1 MGHKAVPTDY
11 GNRSGYWVP
20 STYGKFINQ
29 DRSFH
34 FRLRVW
40 KEGWWKAWTPQIMI
54 GANDAIG
61 DSWNGGSL
69 STQSNQNYSNGFL
82 NRYYLAITK
91 HFHIENIGT
100 LGAHISWIYSNRFD
114 NKLNNPAMG
123 ANFRFHLIEDG
134 TWARKVVNGVNLM
147 AEIVPG
153 YTDVKENL
161 TFNSAGP
168 KYQVNVGME
177 YSFWKDYIN
186 AVVEFNRCK
195 YFSSGIYFRIHLK

>member
-1 MGHKAVPTDY
+1 
-11 GNRSGYWVP
+11 
-20 STYGKFINQ
+20 
-29 DRSFH
+29 
-34 FRLRVW
+34 
-40 KEGWWKAWTPQIMI
+40 
-54 GANDAIG
+54 
-61 DSWNGGSL
+61 
-69 STQSNQNYSNGFL
+69 
-82 NRYYLAITK
+82 
-91 HFHIENIGT
+91 
-100 LGAHISWIYSNRFD
+100 
-114 NKLNNPAMG
+114 MG